1 MATLASGVHKT
12 ARTLLPHRLL
22 VAGALL
28 FAAITS
34 LHAFLW
40 MYDVRRPGN
49 PVEIG
54 INAGHDT
61 VYDHSTGSVPIYD
74 VTPNSPA
81 EVAGLKP
88 GDRMMAINGRELT
101 TFNPFEETWG
111 QGLPGEM
118 VQLDVMRPGEAH
130 PMRFHVKFRESR
142 QREVE
147 GLAEQSAREVT
158 NLYPVL
164 FLLVGFTVLLFRVD
178 DPVAWLLATLFA
190 CFIAVPEFPHLHLL
204 WAPAA
209 TFVSLFHAVFG
220 GMLSAAFYVFFAI
233 FPRKSL
239 LERKAPWLKWV
250 AVVVGVLETLPGL
263 AQPAMDRTST
273 VAQWLERPEATNI
286 RNGLTYGFIGLGV
299 VSLLLNSFGESASTD
314 TKRKS
319 RVILLG
325 TLIGVV
331 PVVAQRFVTAMTG
344 YQPSF
349 WLGTALVLLVL
360 LYPLSFAY
368 AVVKH
373 RVLEIPALLRRSAR
387 YVLVQRGYFLAI
399 LVVALGVIYLFTHW
413 FSGVFKGHSQ
423 VGMGLSA
430 MFGVALVWV
439 SGPIVKRGTQKI
451 DQAFFRGSYDAR
463 KILEDLAGQLRN
475 VTDRRELGTLLT
487 ERLQQALHPKTLVL
501 YTEAANGILQ
511 VSSGSVPPQLVT
523 LQPDAPYLKALAERG
538 RAWDVPPKDSLLYPG
553 YFPLEA
559 LAPECL
565 VPLLARDSRLVG
577 LCVLG
582 EALSDEPYS
591 REDKRLLDSVA
602 SQAAAALDNI
612 RLAENI
618 ADRLEK
624 DRSAEREMQIARD
637 VQSRLFPRKKP
648 PLATLEYAGECLQA
662 RQVGGDYFDY
672 LDLGHSEVGFL
683 LADISGK
690 GIAGALLMA
699 NLQANFR
706 SRSAEAL
713 TDLPGLL
720 KSINELFYDNSPED
734 RYATM
739 FFALYDDATRKM
751 TYANCGHNPPMVF
764 RTDGT
769 IEKLKA
775 TASVVGLFVPWDV
788 ETQQCQLGPGDVLV
802 IYTDGVTEAEDG
814 EQKEFGENRLIETVG
829 ANCKETPEQ
838 LLKSIQ
844 TAVQKFQVGEQFDDL
859 TLVVARVK

>member
-1 MATLASGVHKT
+1 
-12 ARTLLPHRLL
+12 
-22 VAGALL
+22 
-28 FAAITS
+28 
-34 LHAFLW
+34 
-40 MYDVRRPGN
+40 
-49 PVEIG
+49 
-54 INAGHDT
+54 
-61 VYDHSTGSVPIYD
+61 
-74 VTPNSPA
+74 
-81 EVAGLKP
+81 
-88 GDRMMAINGRELT
+88 
-101 TFNPFEETWG
+101 
-111 QGLPGEM
+111 
-118 VQLDVMRPGEAH
+118 
-130 PMRFHVKFRESR
+130 
-142 QREVE
+142 
-147 GLAEQSAREVT
+147 
-158 NLYPVL
+158 
-164 FLLVGFTVLLFRVD
+164 
-178 DPVAWLLATLFA
+178 
-190 CFIAVPEFPHLHLL
+190 VPEFPHLHLL
-204 WAPAA
+204 WTPWA

-220 GMLSAAFYVFFAI
+220 GMFSATFYVFFAI
-233 FPRKSL
+233 FPRKSW
-239 LERKAPWLKWV
+239 LERTAPWLKWV
-250 AVVVGVLETLPGL
+250 ALMVGVLETIPGL
-263 AQPAMDRTST
+263 AEVAMNQSS
-273 VAQWLERPEATNI
+273 VLVQWLIRPEVANF
-286 RNGLTYGFIGLGV
+286 RNGLNYGFIGLGT
-299 VSLLLNSFGESASTD
+299 VSLLLNSFGDASTD

-319 RVILLG
+319 RVILFG
-325 TLIGVV
+325 TLIGVL

-349 WLGTALVLLVL
+349 WAGTVLVFLVL

-439 SGPIVKRGTQKI
+439 SSPIVKRGTQRI
-451 DQAFFRGSYDAR
+451 DRAFFRGSYDAR
-463 KILEDLAGQLRN
+463 VILQELAEKLRTVTNRRDLA
-475 VTDRRELGTLLT
+475 TMLT
-487 ERLQQALHPKTLVL
+487 ERLQQALHPKRLVL
-501 YTEAANGILQ
+501 YAEAANGLL
-511 VSSGSVPPQLVT
+511 VATSGSVPAELAT
-523 LQPDAPYLKALAERG
+523 LQPDAPYLTALAERG
-538 RAWDVPPKDSLLYPG
+538 RAWDVPTKDSLLYPG
-553 YFPLEA
+553 YFPLEP
-559 LAPECL
+559 LSPECL

-602 SQAAAALDNI
+602 SQAAAALENI
-612 RLAENI
+612 GLAEKI
-618 ADRLEK
+618 ADQLER

-648 PLATLEYAGECLQA
+648 PLTTLEYAGECLQA

-720 KSINELFYDNSPED
+720 RSINQLFYDNSPED

-769 IEKLKA
+769 VEKLKA
-775 TASVVGLFVPWDV
+775 TASVVGLFVPWEV
-788 ETQQCQLGPGDVLV
+788 ETKECGVGPGDVIV

-814 EQKEFGENRLIETVG
+814 EQKEFGEKRLIETVR
-829 ANCKETPEQ
+829 ANIKATPEV

-844 TAVQKFQVGEQFDDL
+844 EAVQKFQVGEQFDDL